1 MLFRLAAGVRAN
13 RESSESYGLD
23 GGVEHSG
30 GHREDREQPAD
41 DGADVREE
49 VVERDRL
56 LRDDDRHR

>member
-1 MLFRLAAGVRAN
+1 MTTDA
-13 RESSESYGLD
+13 D
-23 GGVEHSG
+23 GHRVLRV
-30 GHREDREQPAD
+30 REDREQPAD